1 VRDPERIDKILA
13 ELGIRWKKSPDMR
26 LIQLIWAYTKAF
38 REGRDGFYYE
48 DDRILEDLIEAN
60 GGTNETP

>member
-1 VRDPERIDKILA
+1 VRDPERIDKI
-13 ELGIRWKKSPDMR
+13 PDMR